1 MTELIKRNEKLI
13 VKGTAMK
20 FLKRLFLRA
29 EKPDGVQELMKI
41 TNAIGPLLDKTAHD
55 IFSSHTSELLTNP
68 ITYIIAAVWG
78 RSREDGLTSTQVQ
91 MNKRITPVI
100 DEILRLFGNR
110 KMDLP
115 QQNAINY
122 LIRSLLISKISL
134 MIELFKN
141 QTLMSAAVE
150 NKENNSLAEIEP
162 IGNA

>member
-1 MTELIKRNEKLI
+1 
-13 VKGTAMK
+13 
-20 FLKRLFLRA
+20 
-29 EKPDGVQELMKI
+29 
-41 TNAIGPLLDKTAHD
+41 
-55 IFSSHTSELLTNP
+55 
-68 ITYIIAAVWG
+68 
-78 RSREDGLTSTQVQ
+78 

>member
-1 MTELIKRNEKLI
+1 
-13 VKGTAMK
+13 VKGAAMK
-20 FLKRLFLRA
+20 LLKRLFFRE
-29 EKPDGVQELMKI
+29 EKPARTQELMKI

-78 RSREDGLTSTQVQ
+78 AGNEDALTSAQVQ
-91 MNKRITPVI
+91 MNKRIIPVI

-110 KMDLP
+110 EMNLP
-115 QQNAINY
+115 QQNAVNY

-134 MIELFKN
+134 MVELLKN

-150 NKENNSLAEIEP
+150 NKEDNSLAEIEP